1 MAEKELINEETVNQ
15 RNLQEEYMN
24 KMDNLEEQQ
33 IVDGK
38 IIQVT
43 ADTVFIYNFNT
54 QSWREK
60 FHKVKNIYN
69 IQILFEL
76 SV

>member
-43 ADTVFIYNFNT
+43 ADTVFIDIGYKSEGRIPLT
-54 QSWREK
+54 
-60 FHKVKNIYN
+60 V
-69 IQILFEL
+69 L
-76 SV
+76 